1 MRQLINYQDIDPKIS
16 KPATKKFS
24 VYLLY
29 LAPETVALS
38 IFDDNVPAEVKAN
51 NAQVV
56 LEAYKGEEEEEEK
69 NQLKRVYLK
78 LAKKSLDQK
87 IIGQNVVRPKDVD
100 KKTFDEVTCQKARR
114 KTVALACNA
123 GNADVCENLRKVSK
137 LRCFKNFIDKLY
149 IDYDYN
155 SKASMNS
162 NTLRSWMIAIDK
174 KMRLQR
180 RKLLLIMDNA
190 LRHDIPDKH
199 TNVEIHFLPPTTM
212 CHLQPLDAG
221 IIHNFKSNYK
231 RHQLDQVITQ
241 LDESGTYNITDA
253 IRYVKKSW
261 DSVTLSAISN
271 CWHYTGLTHKP
282 ESTDR
287 S

>member
-1 MRQLINYQDIDPKIS
+1 MQQLITAGLQR
-16 KPATKKFS
+16 
-24 VYLLY
+24 
-29 LAPETVALS
+29 
-38 IFDDNVPAEVKAN
+38 VK
-51 NAQVV
+51 
-56 LEAYKGEEEEEEK
+56 EK
-69 NQLKRVYLK
+69 
-78 LAKKSLDQK
+78 
-87 IIGQNVVRPKDVD
+87 
-100 KKTFDEVTCQKARR
+100 KKTFKPRNIFNIDETSLLFANYLINRLLQNFYQRCQKARR
-114 KTVALACNA
+114 NTVALACNA

-137 LRCFKNFIDKLY
+137 LRCFKNFKDKLY

-253 IRYVKKSW
+253 IRYVKESW